1 MARAASSGR
10 FFAKP
15 KRGNWEGWLNGK
27 EARPE
32 DCLRV
37 AGKRID
43 AELLIVATNME
54 KAE

>member
-1 MARAASSGR
+1 M
-10 FFAKP
+10 
-15 KRGNWEGWLNGK
+15 

-54 KAE
+54 KAEKGLYLYRIRATAGMSASLS